1 MFKWNSFCFSLC
13 QLPLVLLLGTIKK
26 SLALLPGQYLWAWS
40 CENWRVR
47 ASHRYFQRIQ
57 LMLKTVK
64 NSGVLF
70 LLPFSSLLGK
80 AANPRVVSVPLSV
93 SLYHPHFL
101 TWGLQGGLLFWIS
114 AFATEDSVTLEARAW
129 RGLSL
134 DQRGGSGVSLDTAV
148 FLETAGGGL
157 AVDGCCVSF
166 GGCCVSFGC
175 CCHSGWEGQ
184 GEQGPLQS
192 GSQPG
197 SWSGAGRPALTLAAS
212 PCRWLP
218 PNTKGMGITLCSSL
232 LLRPGTNPLLLSNS
246 GLYTLSTC
254 HFV

>member
-13 QLPLVLLLGTIKK
+13 LLPLILLLGTTKK
-26 SLALLPGQYLWAWS
+26 SLALLSRQYLWAWS

-47 ASHRYFQRIQ
+47 ASHLYFQRTQ

-70 LLPFSSLLGK
+70 LLSFSSLLGK

-101 TWGLQGGLLFWIS
+101 TWGLQRGAVILNISICHWGQCHFRSSGL
-114 AFATEDSVTLEARAW
+114 AW
-129 RGLSL
+129 FEPGPERRVWS
-134 DQRGGSGVSLDTAV
+134 QPDTAA

-157 AVDGCCVSF
+157 AGD
-166 GGCCVSFGC
+166 GCCVSFGC

-232 LLRPGTNPLLLSNS
+232 LRRPGTNPLLLSNS